1 MRVSYT
7 TTVFALLNGCA
18 VQGFTMVPTRSFS
31 RIVSSSL
38 SSTPSEEEQAKR
50 MKEILAE
57 EAGNPTNMKAAA
69 AAMKNIK
76 PEDMDRMLADME
88 NMNPLQQGALK
99 AMGMDPA
106 MMKKTMEMMRDNPKM
121 VESAQKLMENMSPAE
136 LLEQSRNA
144 QKQMAQMTPEALEKT
159 SKAMGQIP
167 EEQLDQAVDILK
179 EQQAQKSQE
188 TAAPSVGPTSNDK
201 EVIDSMF
208 KVAELMS
215 EPATGGCTFAG
226 FASLPVIQL
235 LSGDREFDLSPSELR
250 ECWADGSLGV
260 SRVDREGFVRVWNEV
275 QDYFE
280 DDIMGEARKEASK
293 KVQKKVR
300 PTEASSAPT
309 PTTTIGEG
317 LNPDQLKDINERVKN
332 LKEDEVDA
340 VLDQMDK
347 MGPAEEARM
356 KAMGVDPA
364 IMKKTAEMMKS
375 NPMMRKA
382 AQDMMKNMS
391 PEQMLEASKQAQ
403 EQMKGMSKEDIE
415 KAIDP
420 NRNSQ
425 SYFK

>member
-1 MRVSYT
+1 
-7 TTVFALLNGCA
+7 
-18 VQGFTMVPTRSFS
+18 MV
-31 RIVSSSL
+31 SSL
-38 SSTPSEEEQAKR
+38 SSTPSDEDQAKR
-50 MKEILAE
+50 MKEIMAE
-57 EAGNPTNMKAAA
+57 EANNPTNMKAAA

-76 PEDMDRMLADME
+76 PEDMNRMLEEME

-106 MMKKTMEMMRDNPKM
+106 TMKKTMEMMRDNPKM
-121 VESAQKLMENMSPAE
+121 VESAQKMMENMSPAE
-136 LLEQSRNA
+136 LLEQSRAA
-144 QKQMAQMTPEALEKT
+144 QKKMADMSPEALEAA

-167 EEQLDQAVDILK
+167 EDQLDQAVEMMK
-179 EQQAQKSQE
+179 EQRAQKSE
-188 TAAPSVGPTSNDK
+188 ESAAPSVGPTSDDN

-235 LSGDREFDLSPSELR
+235 LSGDREFDLSPNELK
-250 ECWADGSLGV
+250 ECWAEGALGA

-280 DDIMGEARKEASK
+280 DDIMSEARKEAK
-293 KVQKKVR
+293 KSVQKKVR
-300 PTEASSAPT
+300 PTEASSAPA

-317 LNPDQLKDINERVKN
+317 LNSDQIKDINDRVKN
-332 LKEDEVDA
+332 MSENEVDT

-364 IMKKTAEMMKS
+364 MMKRTAEMMKS

-382 AQDMMKNMS
+382 AQEMMKNMS

-403 EQMKGMSKEDIE
+403 QQMQGMSKEDIE
-415 KAIDP
+415 KAMDP
-420 NRNSQ
+420 N
-425 SYFK
+425 KEL

>member
-1 MRVSYT
+1 MKISYAAA
-7 TTVFALLNGCA
+7 VFALLNGYT
-18 VQGFTMVPTRSFS
+18 VQGFTTVPRRSFS
-31 RIVSSSL
+31 PIVSSL

-136 LLEQSRNA
+136 LMEQSRNA

-167 EEQLDQAVDILK
+167 EEQLDQAVDMLK
-179 EQQAQKSQE
+179 EQQTQKYRE
-188 TAAPSVGPTSNDK
+188 TAAPSVGPSSNDK

-250 ECWADGSLGV
+250 ECWADGSLGAP
-260 SRVDREGFVRVWNEV
+260 RVDREGFVRVWNEV

-420 NRNSQ
+420 NRNS
-425 SYFK
+425 

>member
-1 MRVSYT
+1 
-7 TTVFALLNGCA
+7 
-18 VQGFTMVPTRSFS
+18 
-31 RIVSSSL
+31 
-38 SSTPSEEEQAKR
+38 

-179 EQQAQKSQE
+179 EKQAQQSQE
-188 TAAPSVGPTSNDK
+188 TPAPSVGPTSNDK

-215 EPATGGCTFAG
+215 EPATGGCSFAG

-250 ECWADGSLGV
+250 ECWADGSLGA

-420 NRNSQ
+420 NRNS
-425 SYFK
+425 

>member
-1 MRVSYT
+1 
-7 TTVFALLNGCA
+7 
-18 VQGFTMVPTRSFS
+18 MVPTRSFS

>member
-1 MRVSYT
+1 MRISFTV
-7 TTVFALLNGCA
+7 TVFALLNGCA
-18 VQGFTMVPTRSFS
+18 VQGFTTAPRRSSSS
-31 RIVSSSL
+31 RTVSSL
-38 SSTPSEEEQAKR
+38 SSAPSEEDQAKR
-50 MKEILAE
+50 MQEILAE
-57 EAGNPTNMKAAA
+57 EANNKTNMKAAA
-69 AAMKNIK
+69 QAMKNIK
-76 PEDMDRMLADME
+76 PEDMNRMLEEME

-136 LLEQSRNA
+136 LLEQSQAA
-144 QKQMAQMTPEALEKT
+144 QKRMANMTPEALEET
-159 SKAMGQIP
+159 SKAIGEIP
-167 EEQLDQAVDILK
+167 QEQLDQAVGIMK
-179 EQQAQKSQE
+179 EQQVLKSEE
-188 TAAPSVGPTSNDK
+188 TAVPSVGPTSDDN

-226 FASLPVIQL
+226 FASLPVIQM
-235 LSGDREFDLSPSELR
+235 LSGDREFDLSPKELR
-250 ECWADGSLGV
+250 ECWADGALGA
-260 SRVDREGFVRVWNEV
+260 SRVDREGFERVWKEV

-280 DDIMGEARKEASK
+280 DDIMGEARKEAK
-293 KVQKKVR
+293 KRVQKKAR
-300 PTEASSAPT
+300 PTEASSASAPT

-317 LNPDQLKDINERVKN
+317 LNPDQIKGINEKVKN
-332 LKEDEVDA
+332 LSDNEVDA

-356 KAMGVDPA
+356 KAMGVDPS

-382 AQDMMKNMS
+382 AQEMMKNMS

-403 EQMKGMSKEDIE
+403 QQMQGMSKEDIE
-415 KAIDP
+415 KAMDL
-420 NRNSQ
+420 NR
-425 SYFK
+425 KK